1 MKTFSNL
8 FSESWVSFKKFLRPI
23 LIGAVVF
30 GAVMGIAQMSLERNT
45 TLEINKT
52 LGVFGLDAQRMQ
64 ELQRR
69 VALGDEQAVQEF
81 TDAMK
86 NVQEKKDQLG
96 EEVFARMMMQSTLST
111 FTSMTW
117 FGPLMLVI
125 SIFSF
130 LFFLL
135 LAVTGVQDPV
145 VLVKQTA
152 VQFFPFLGLSLWVMV
167 RSFIWIPLAGII
179 IAIIIGPRLALAP
192 VIMLTE
198 KKGVFESVSLS
209 YTRSQGYWGKIVG
222 YSFLA
227 GLLVG
232 IVLMVAG
239 IILSIGGPTIG
250 TLLKAIISMMGV
262 AFNVIF
268 ITKLSQSVMSRA

>member
-8 FSESWVSFKKFLRPI
+8 FSESWVTFKKFIRPI

-30 GAVMGIAQMSLERNT
+30 GTVMGVAQMSLERNT

-96 EEVFARMMMQSTLST
+96 EEVFARMMVQSTLST
-111 FTSMTW
+111 FAGMTW
-117 FGPLMLVI
+117 FAPLMLVI

-145 VLVKQTA
+145 VLIKQTA
-152 VQFFPFLGLSLWVMV
+152 VRFFPFLGLSLWVMV
-167 RSFIWIPLAGII
+167 RSFIWIPLIGII
-179 IAIIIGPRLALAP
+179 IAIIVGPRLALAP

-198 KKGVFESVSLS
+198 KKGVFESASLS
-209 YTRSQGYWGKIVG
+209 YTRSQGYWGKIIG
-222 YSFLA
+222 NSFLA
-227 GLLVG
+227 GLLVA
-232 IVLMVAG
+232 IVLIVAG

-250 TLLKAIISMMGV
+250 TLLKSIFNMMGV

-268 ITKLSQSVMSRA
+268 IFKLSQAVMARA